1 MKRLALT
8 MCVPAWIGLCL
19 LLLAE
24 PAQAAACTAA
34 TDKCSELLPVA
45 GGPARLLVYRTHPLD
60 VRNDAVV
67 RGLVVIHGLGRDA
80 HSYFRHG
87 VAGAFLAG
95 ALEDTVVVSL
105 RFASNSGGPS
115 RDAVAP
121 SELTWQCQPRN
132 DTWRTGGAAAD
143 NAQVTSFDAADEVLR
158 ALARKGVFPNLKAI
172 IMAGHSAGGQFVSR
186 YAMAN
191 QTHEQLGV
199 PVMYVVAN
207 PSSYAYLDATRPTA
221 SAIPANVAAGA
232 PWYTAVAPATPLAP
246 FVPYPDAQNCSGY
259 DSWPYGLRGRNGYSA
274 KLPDDQLKTQ
284 LAGRPVF
291 YLLGELDILPLYGF
305 DSSCAAMAQGPTR
318 LARGLA
324 YARYVTDTLRG
335 PQHKAVVV
343 PACGHNGRCM
353 FTAEVALPLLFP
365 KNGP

>member
-1 MKRLALT
+1 
-8 MCVPAWIGLCL
+8 
-19 LLLAE
+19 
-24 PAQAAACTAA
+24 
-34 TDKCSELLPVA
+34 
-45 GGPARLLVYRTHPLD
+45 
-60 VRNDAVV
+60 
-67 RGLVVIHGLGRDA
+67 
-80 HSYFRHG
+80 
-87 VAGAFLAG
+87 
-95 ALEDTVVVSL
+95 
-105 RFASNSGGPS
+105 
-115 RDAVAP
+115 
-121 SELTWQCQPRN
+121 
-132 DTWRTGGAAAD
+132 
-143 NAQVTSFDAADEVLR
+143 
-158 ALARKGVFPNLKAI
+158 
-172 IMAGHSAGGQFVSR
+172 
-186 YAMAN
+186 
-191 QTHEQLGV
+191 V
-199 PVMYVVAN
+199 PVTYVAAN
-207 PSSYAYLDATRPTA
+207 SSSYAYLDATRPTA

-232 PWYTAVAPATPLAP
+232 PGYTAAALATPPAP

-284 LAGRPVF
+284 LATRPVF